1 MVKKMP
7 SKKEKLNTKKNKER
21 SDFDIKVIL
30 LSFLK
35 KIKEKSDIIKKKNNS
50 NYSLLC
56 CTLLSF
62 YNNGKFVMDKKSL
75 YESVKKEIEDNEN
88 KVISSFANN
97 CKYPETINT
106 KSYTSKLN
114 MLLSNTRCFVLLDD
128 NRIKLNEEYIIK
140 KRQRIYNY
148 SFNTNL
154 IKNKLGIKRRIF
166 KRIKRSCNRKIID
179 ETKINIK
186 TNSKKKNTTNENVLK
201 SSNCKEEDDHFIDIE
216 IDDMN
221 DFESTEQISQDN
233 NINIK
238 EKEKEEENIKDKS
251 SLKDEVLTP
260 QKDTKSQNS
269 NQNKIDYLITP
280 KFVCKNNTK
289 NINQVK
295 IIKDNLNIKLFCFI
309 QKAEEFLNLIFNK
322 NFNDSLKNDLRP
334 GIRILL
340 NYINEIE
347 LINYI
352 KNAKN
357 DYFELKKFCESL
369 FYNSVNYCSNKN
381 NLLSLIKKCRL
392 LVYVIITRLSL
403 FMLDFDFIHEIINN
417 YWEKYNVFKVVKAF
431 SDENEKILNHE
442 YINELEKLFEN
453 NLNNLFV

>member
-1 MVKKMP
+1 
-7 SKKEKLNTKKNKER
+7 
-21 SDFDIKVIL
+21 
-30 LSFLK
+30 
-35 KIKEKSDIIKKKNNS
+35 
-50 NYSLLC
+50 
-56 CTLLSF
+56 
-62 YNNGKFVMDKKSL
+62 
-75 YESVKKEIEDNEN
+75 
-88 KVISSFANN
+88 
-97 CKYPETINT
+97 
-106 KSYTSKLN
+106 
-114 MLLSNTRCFVLLDD
+114 MLLANSRCFELLDD
-128 NRIKLNEEYIIK
+128 NQIKLNEEYIIK
-140 KRQRIYNY
+140 KKQRIYNY

-154 IKNKLGIKRRIF
+154 VMNKLGVKKRTF
-166 KRIKRSCNRKIID
+166 KRIKRSSKNKKD
-179 ETKINIK
+179 DTKISIK
-186 TNSKKKNTTNENVLK
+186 ASSKKKYTACKNIVG
-201 SSNCKEEDDHFIDIE
+201 SSNDKEEDGHFIDIE

-233 NINIK
+233 NIYI
-238 EKEKEEENIKDKS
+238 KEKEEENIKDKS

-295 IIKDNLNIKLFCFI
+295 IIKDNLNIRLFCFI

>member
-1 MVKKMP
+1 MVKKIP
-7 SKKEKLNTKKNKER
+7 SEKEKLKSKKPQKGKELDTK
-21 SDFDIKVIL
+21 DML

-35 KIKEKSDIIKKKNNS
+35 KIKAKSDILKKKNNS
-50 NYSLLC
+50 KYSLLC

-62 YNNGKFVMDKKSL
+62 YNNGKFVMDKKLL

-97 CKYPETINT
+97 CKNPETINP
-106 KSYTSKLN
+106 KSCNLKLN
-114 MLLSNTRCFVLLDD
+114 MLLANSRCFELLDD
-128 NRIKLNEEYIIK
+128 NQIKLNEEYIIK
-140 KRQRIYNY
+140 KKQRIYNY

-154 IKNKLGIKRRIF
+154 VMNKLGVKKRAF
-166 KRIKRSCNRKIID
+166 KRIKRSSKNKKDDAKIS
-179 ETKINIK
+179 IK
-186 TNSKKKNTTNENVLK
+186 ASSKKKYTACKNIVG
-201 SSNCKEEDDHFIDIE
+201 SSNDKEEDGHFIDIE

-233 NINIK
+233 NIYI
-238 EKEKEEENIKDKS
+238 KEKEEENIKDKS

-453 NLNNLFV
+453 NFNSLFI

>member
-1 MVKKMP
+1 MK
-7 SKKEKLNTKKNKER
+7 
-21 SDFDIKVIL
+21 DIL

-114 MLLSNTRCFVLLDD
+114 MLLANTRCFELLDD
-128 NRIKLNEEYIIK
+128 NQIKLNEEYIIK

-216 IDDMN
+216 IEDMN

-233 NINIK
+233 NYINIK
-238 EKEKEEENIKDKS
+238 GKEEESIEDKP
-251 SLKDEVLTP
+251 SLKDENITP
-260 QKDTKSQNS
+260 IKDKKSKDFNK
-269 NQNKIDYLITP
+269 NKIDCLITP
-280 KFVCKNNTK
+280 KFVCKNNK
-289 NINQVK
+289 ININQGK
-295 IIKDNLNIKLFCFI
+295 IIKDNLSIKLFCFI
-309 QKAEEFLNLIFNK
+309 QKAEEFLHLTLNEK
-322 NFNDSLKNDLRP
+322 FNDSLKNDSRP
-334 GIRILL
+334 GIQILV
-340 NYINEIE
+340 NYINEIN

-357 DYFELKKFCESL
+357 DYFELKKYCESWK
-369 FYNSVNYCSNKN
+369 SIDYCSSKSKILN
-381 NLLSLIKKCRL
+381 LIKKCRL
-392 LVYVIITRLSL
+392 LVYAIITRLSL
-403 FMLDFDFIHEIINN
+403 FILDFDFFQEIINN
-417 YWEKYNVFKVVKAF
+417 NLEKYNVFKVVKKYM
-431 SDENEKILNHE
+431 DENKKILNHE

-453 NLNNLFV
+453 NFNSLFI